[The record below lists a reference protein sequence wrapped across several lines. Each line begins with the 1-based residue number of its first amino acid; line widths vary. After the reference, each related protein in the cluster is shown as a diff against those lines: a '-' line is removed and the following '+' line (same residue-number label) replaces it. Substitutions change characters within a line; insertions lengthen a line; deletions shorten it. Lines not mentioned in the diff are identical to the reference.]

1 MLCLFL
7 RKSRKDIGA
16 NAPFTAFS
24 RTAFSPSLILVPSL
38 YLFCKKTRD
47 VSKSCKIKKL
57 NLTVTTNGQNDKD
70 RLTNNQIQAADAR
83 MEHQRVMASWIKDGL
98 S

>member
-1 MLCLFL
+1 MLML
-7 RKSRKDIGA
+7 RLLPSLA
-16 NAPFTAFS
+16 LHF
-24 RTAFSPSLILVPSL
+24 RTASLILVPSL

-70 RLTNNQIQAADAR
+70 RLTNNQIQAADTR